1 MMRIGIDVGGTNT
14 DAVLMQNGQVLASHK
29 TPTTRDI
36 ASGLVRALEA
46 VLPTSGHERIAAIII
61 GTTQLTNALVE
72 RRHLQHVGVI
82 RIGLPAAIA
91 LPPMV
96 GWPTDLVQAIGQHV
110 VMVHG
115 GHECDGRPIGPLDEA
130 AVLDAAHG
138 FRRAGVGS
146 VAIASIFSPIARFHE
161 ERVAALVRSVIP
173 QAELTLSADLG
184 TLGLLERENAAIIN
198 AALAGA
204 AAEIVGSFDRA
215 LASLALE
222 TPVYLTQND
231 GTLMDSARAR
241 RFPVLTFASG
251 PTNSMRGAMRLS
263 GETDAIVVDIGGTTS
278 DIGALVKGYPRQASG
293 AVDVGG
299 VRTSFRMPDLLTIG
313 IGGGSIVMPGE
324 PIHVGPRSVG
334 YELTHRSRCFG
345 GDVLT
350 ATDIAVALG
359 RTGIGN
365 ASHLVGLDEDLLRR
379 ADARIH
385 ADIEAGIDRVKTLRG
400 DAPVVLVG
408 GGAMLVHHPLRGASR
423 TVTPPHSGVANA
435 VGAAAA
441 QVGAEIDRVVKI
453 PPGSRDAV
461 MRGLQDAAIAAAYE
475 AGALTGSVDILHV
488 DEIPIPY
495 AADGARRVLIKAVGE
510 LDAMRFRRLR
520 GAVREGV
527 GT

>member
-14 DAVLMQNGQVLASHK
+14 DAVLVEDGQVLASHK

-46 VLPTSGHERIAAIII
+46 VLPATRRDRIDAIII

-82 RIGLPAAIA
+82 RIGLPAATA
-91 LPPMV
+91 LPPLV

-130 AVLDAAHG
+130 AVLDAARQ

-146 VAIASIFSPIARFHE
+146 IAIASIFSPIARAHE
-161 ERVAALVRSVIP
+161 DRAAALVRSVMP

-184 TLGLLERENAAIIN
+184 TLGLLERENAAIVN
-198 AALAGA
+198 AALAA
-204 AAEIVGSFDRA
+204 AAADIIGSFERA
-215 LASLALE
+215 RAHLALE
-222 TPVYLTQND
+222 TPVFLTQND
-231 GTLMDSARAR
+231 GTVMDSARAR

-251 PTNSMRGAMRLS
+251 PTNSMRGAMQLS

-293 AVDVGG
+293 TVDVGG
-299 VRTSFRMPDLLTIG
+299 VHTSFRMPDLVSIG
-313 IGGGSIVMPGE
+313 IGGGSLV
-324 PIHVGPRSVG
+324 HVGDAVRVGPQSVG
-334 YELTHRSRCFG
+334 YELVHRACCFG

-350 ATDIAVALG
+350 ATDVAVALG
-359 RTGIGN
+359 RTGIGD
-365 ASHLVGLDEDLLRR
+365 ASRVAGLDAELLQR
-379 ADARIH
+379 ADALIH
-385 ADIEAGIDRVKTLRG
+385 SGLEAGIDRVKTMR
-400 DAPVVLVG
+400 AAVPVVLVG
-408 GGAMLVHHPLRGASR
+408 GGAMLVRRPLQGALR
-423 TVTPPHSGVANA
+423 TVTPPHADVANA

-441 QVGAEIDRVVKI
+441 QIGAEVDRVVLI
-453 PPGSRDAV
+453 RSDNRDAV
-461 MRGLQDAAIAAAYE
+461 MRGLHDVAIAAACE
-475 AGALTGSVDILHV
+475 AGALAGSVHILHV
-488 DEIPIPY
+488 DEVPIPY
-495 AADGARRVLIKAVGE
+495 AAEGTRRVIVKAVGE
-510 LDAMRFRRLR
+510 LEAARFRRLP
-520 GAVREGV
+520 GAVREGA